1 MNIQLKRIIQLVPL
15 LFIFISNIIATPRNS
30 REALRIAMSFYQKNP
45 VSTKSI
51 LSGTSTLKL
60 AYTCS
65 DVTTRSSDSNGYYY
79 VFNIGNNNGF
89 VIISGDDRAKDILGY
104 SNVGSFNIDSLPPN
118 FSDWLKFYKNEL
130 KYLVKQPEQ
139 NNASL
144 LRSYYTSDN
153 TLATYAAFV
162 NPLLEDN
169 RWDQGYPYNNLC
181 PVMKDSIRAV
191 TGCVATAMSQ
201 VMKYHRWPLKGTGSN
216 RYIPS
221 GFTDSI
227 SVDFSQTTYDWEN
240 MTDIYNK
247 FSTKIQIDAVAK
259 LMYHTGVA
267 VNMNYG
273 LFSSSAYPTDM
284 AKALIK
290 NFGYDSRIQLYN
302 RDYYSQPEWVDLL
315 KSELIEGRP
324 ILYFGRSEG
333 YGHEFVCD
341 GYDKNGLFHFN
352 WGWSGDSNGYFELSV
367 LNPNS
372 LGVSGGTSGGF
383 NYNQKI
389 VIGIKKASSS
399 YVIAPYQLHLYSPLV
414 SSSNL
419 VSRTGSFLVSTD
431 FYNMGINTFNG
442 SIGIAL
448 YNDKGMVYLLQSQT
462 VSFLETNY
470 GFASFSFNTQ
480 IPVSISN
487 GNYKMYYVFKPAGD
501 SNWQIM
507 RGKVGT
513 PNYLNITVTNSN
525 ISVTTPDL
533 QPKLI
538 LNSFNVTGNLYQNKT
553 GRFNLSITNNGE
565 EYNSNIIIRLQLIA
579 NDTVIQKVCSEPVNI
594 PAGKSKNV
602 ELVGDVLLSPGTYYL
617 SALYDLSNDRLSSE
631 NYNLLGNSMVI
642 SLLPEPTE
650 LPVITLSSKINFQD
664 STKVSKDN
672 VILKA
677 SIKNIGGFLNSYIA
691 AVVFPKLGGI
701 SLSNY
706 GFQSIILDKNEEKE
720 VTFQGSLD
728 LDPGEY
734 LTVPYFWDS
743 ENYEWKEITPRALGW
758 LTFILVDNIVGA
770 EQNKTS
776 KVNLYPNPATDVLFL
791 QSDNIVESIQVI
803 DMSGKVL
810 LLLKPMIRGEIE
822 IPVERLSSGMYTL
835 RVETDKGVTIS
846 KFIKK

>member
-1 MNIQLKRIIQLVPL
+1 MIIQLKRIIQFIAL
-15 LFIFISNIIATPRNS
+15 LFIFVSNIIATPRNS

-45 VSTKSI
+45 ISTKSI
-51 LSGTSTLKL
+51 LPVTSTFQL

-65 DVTTRSSDSNGYYY
+65 DVATRSSDSNAYYY

-104 SNVGSFNIDSLPPN
+104 SDIGSFNIDSLPPN

-130 KYLVKQPEQ
+130 QYLVKQPEQ
-139 NNASL
+139 NSASL
-144 LRSYYTSDN
+144 LTSYYTSKN
-153 TLATYAAFV
+153 TLAIYAAFV
-162 NPLLEDN
+162 NPLLGDN
-169 RWDQGYPYNNLC
+169 RWDQSYPYNNLC
-181 PVMKDSIRAV
+181 PVITDSIRAV
-191 TGCVATAMSQ
+191 TGCVATSMTQ
-201 VMKYHRWPLKGTGSN
+201 VMKYHKWPLKGTGLN
-216 RYIPS
+216 TYLPT
-221 GFTDSI
+221 GFTDSL
-227 SVDFSQTTYDWEN
+227 SVDFSKATYDWEN

-247 FSTKIQIDAVAK
+247 FSTKVQIDAVAK
-259 LMYHTGVA
+259 LMYHAGVS

-290 NFGYDSRIQLYN
+290 NFGYDSRIQMYN

-315 KSELIEGRP
+315 KSELNEGRP
-324 ILYFGRSEG
+324 VLYFGRSEG

-372 LGVSGGTSGGF
+372 LGLSGGTSGGF

-399 YVIAPYQLHLYSPLV
+399 SAIAPYQLHLYSPLV
-414 SSSNL
+414 TLSNS
-419 VSRTGSFLVSTD
+419 VSRNGSFIVTTD

-442 SIGIAL
+442 SVGIAL
-448 YNDKGMVYLLQSQT
+448 YNDIGMIYLLQSQT

-470 GFASFSFNTQ
+470 GYADFSFNTQ

-487 GNYKMYYVFKPAGD
+487 GNYKMYYVFEPAGD

-513 PNYLNITVTNSN
+513 PNYLSISVTNSN
-525 ISVTTPDL
+525 ISITTPDL

-565 EYNSNIIIRLQLIA
+565 EYNSNIIIRLQQTS
-579 NDTVIQKVCSEPVNI
+579 NDTVIQKVCSEPINI
-594 PAGKSKNV
+594 PAGKSKNI
-602 ELVGDVLLSPGTYYL
+602 ELVGDILLSPGTYYL
-617 SALYDLSNDRLSSE
+617 SALYDLSNDRLNSE
-631 NYNLLGNSMVI
+631 NYTLLGNSMVI

-650 LPVITLSSKINFQD
+650 LPVIALTSKINFQD

-677 SIKNIGGFLNSYIA
+677 SIKNIGGFMNSYIA

-728 LDPGEY
+728 LDLGEY

-758 LTFILVDNIVGA
+758 LTFTLVDNIVEV
-770 EQNKTS
+770 EQIKTN

-791 QSDNIVESIQVI
+791 QSDNVVESIQVI
-803 DMSGKVL
+803 DISGKQL
-810 LLLKPMIRGEIE
+810 LLLKPMIRGEIA

-835 RVETDKGVTIS
+835 RIETDKGITIS